1 MEGPVEYFSGI
12 SRLELS
18 GSVCVTIGED
28 GVIKTS
34 DPRTDKLKKQGNALV
49 IEGVGGGGNSIM
61 TIGGVGGSM
70 IFNNM
75 SGKVIEFDDSA
86 DVIKVNG
93 AVLGE
98 EQDKRARKNA
108 APEPPPLTKYV
119 LRDSAV
125 QSITIKGSSTLE
137 SIHYAWLAEALSVQ
151 VTGSGDANIPAGK
164 VFATLTAVVTGSGDI
179 TGSGTRVTVGTFTV
193 AGSGDISG
201 FVVERTGSCS
211 IAGSGDI
218 KVTKGAGA
226 NITKSV
232 AGSGSVR
239 IK

>member
-1 MEGPVEYFSGI
+1 
-12 SRLELS
+12 
-18 GSVCVTIGED
+18 
-28 GVIKTS
+28 VIKTS

-75 SGKVIEFDDSA
+75 AVSSVGQSMINGMTITTRGSSTRIVTRSGKVIEFDDSA